1 MNGGLVPPFLFKG
14 FMATFR
20 CLQSGNT
27 VTFTYQHDIDSM
39 KGNQGYVRIDE
50 PEVTIESETRTDT
63 AFRAPVIPTIKRM
76 GRPRKV
82 ANV

>member
-1 MNGGLVPPFLFKG
+1 MAIFK
-14 FMATFR
+14 

-39 KGNQGYVRIDE
+39 KGHAGYVRIDE
-50 PEVTIESETRTDT
+50 VQEETSEKPLILTQ
-63 AFRAPVIPTIKRM
+63 PKSIKKI
-76 GRPRKV
+76 GRPRKT

>member
-1 MNGGLVPPFLFKG
+1 
-14 FMATFR
+14 MATFK

-39 KGNQGYVRIDE
+39 KGHAGYVRIDE
-50 PEVTIESETRTDT
+50 VETSEKPLISSETK
-63 AFRAPVIPTIKRM
+63 PVKKM

-82 ANV
+82 ENV

>member
-1 MNGGLVPPFLFKG
+1 MMGGLVPPISFKG

-39 KGNQGYVRIDE
+39 KGHQGYVRVEE
-50 PEVTIESETRTDT
+50 PEVTIESKTRTDT
-63 AFRAPVIPTIKRM
+63 AFAPVMPTIKRM